1 MEIADWFANAI
12 HRITKIDPCFIVSF
26 IWLRQIGQRWQSHG
40 HSRPV
45 SILDVSL
52 SIVRFFHNGINE
64 NVHLFQD
71 HVHSEK
77 FNLSILKS
85 SKCCMLDHGYLVQ
98 CMWKSSCYWIIV
110 PIVMNGKLIFE
121 ITTTSCH
128 SMWQW
133 VRTRKFPVQSVIV
146 IVLSNTYTTF
156 VSPKAGK
163 TNSLEYINPNP
174 YPMGISNNCSKNNN
188 YSTPCVLKMRKSLQ
202 AMHFAL
208 SKEHGVR

>member
-110 PIVMNGKLIFE
+110 PIVMNGKFNFWNHDHLVSLNVTVGE
-121 ITTTSCH
+121 DQKVSCPKCYSH
-128 SMWQW
+128 S
-133 VRTRKFPVQSVIV
+133 VVQH
-146 IVLSNTYTTF
+146 LHYFCLT
-156 VSPKAGK
+156 
-163 TNSLEYINPNP
+163 
-174 YPMGISNNCSKNNN
+174 
-188 YSTPCVLKMRKSLQ
+188 KSRQ
-202 AMHFAL
+202 NQ
-208 SKEHGVR
+208 